1 MSVEEI
7 IKRTVEETVTKMKVA
22 GMLKG
27 NDKTAYQKT
36 EDLLRNYNCLTVSG
50 DPEVEQVVL
59 QIESALRL
67 INDDYYYDIIPM
79 YYIQKRTREEIA
91 ERFNTSVTTI
101 SRNKNRLVNALSIT
115 LFSADYV
122 RQLLS

>member
-1 MSVEEI
+1 MGVEEI
-7 IKRTVEETVTKMKVA
+7 IKRTVEETVTRMKIA

-36 EDLLRNYNCLTVSG
+36 EDLLRNYNRLTVSG

>member
-36 EDLLRNYNCLTVSG
+36 EDLLRNYNSLTVSG